1 MNIYVTHNNIGA
13 KMIEVKNLVKKYGS
27 FCAVDDVSFTIKDG
41 EIVGLLGP
49 NGAGKSST
57 LNVITGY
64 LSSNSG
70 KIIIEGIDIDEKPS
84 EAKKHIG
91 FLPEN
96 PPLYT
101 EMTVLEYLGFV
112 YDLKGCTMNK
122 SSHLKEVCEVVKLY
136 DVRNKLISTLS
147 KGYKQRVGIA
157 GAIVGNPKIIILDE
171 PTVGLDPV
179 QIIEIRNLI
188 RRLGKKH
195 TVILSS
201 HILAEVQ
208 AVCDRIIVM
217 NEGKIVADEKISS
230 IASPSNSTNAIKLT
244 VAGPSKEVATIL
256 KAVPGVTRVSEVSRG
271 AEASVFI
278 VESAN
283 GVDVR
288 KPIFNALAKK
298 SYPIIGL
305 ESSGSELED
314 AFIKLITNK

>member
-1 MNIYVTHNNIGA
+1 ML
-13 KMIEVKNLVKKYGS
+13 EVKNLVKKYGS
-27 FCAVDDVSFTIKDG
+27 LYAVDDISFTINDG

-64 LSSNSG
+64 LSSSAGNV
-70 KIIIEGIDIDEKPS
+70 IIEGIDINEKPL

-96 PPLYT
+96 PPLYAD
-101 EMTVLEYLGFV
+101 MTVWEYLEFV
-112 YDLKGCTMNK
+112 YDLKGCTFNK
-122 SSHLKEVCEVVKLY
+122 QMHLKEVCEVVRIY
-136 DVRNKLISTLS
+136 DVRKKLIRTLS

-157 GAIVGNPKIIILDE
+157 GAIVGDPKIVILDE

-179 QIIEIRNLI
+179 QIIEVRNLI

-201 HILAEVQ
+201 HLLAEVQ
-208 AVCDRIIVM
+208 AVCDRVIVM
-217 NEGKIVADEKISS
+217 NEGKIVADERVSA
-230 IASPSNSTNAIKLT
+230 IAQITNSTAAIKLS
-244 VAGPSKEVATIL
+244 VAGPSKDVLATL
-256 KAVPGVTRVSEVSRG
+256 KAVPGVTKVTEQSRN
-271 AEASVFI
+271 ADITVFI
-278 VESAN
+278 VESAS

-298 SYPIIGL
+298 SYAIMGL
-305 ESSGSELED
+305 ESASTELED
-314 AFIKLITNK
+314 AFVKLISK

>member
-1 MNIYVTHNNIGA
+1 ML
-13 KMIEVKNLVKKYGS
+13 EVKGLVKKYGS
-27 FCAVDDVSFTIKDG
+27 LYAVDDISFSVNNG

-64 LSSNSG
+64 LEANAG
-70 KIIIEGIDIDEKPS
+70 QILIEGVDINEKPI

-96 PPLYT
+96 PPLYQD
-101 EMTVLEYLGFV
+101 MTVFEYLEFV
-112 YDLKGCTMNK
+112 YDLKGCTFNK
-122 SSHLKEVCEVVKLY
+122 KLHLEEICQVVKLY
-136 DVRNKLISTLS
+136 DVRKKLISTLS

-157 GAIVGNPKIIILDE
+157 GAIVGDPAIVILDE

-188 RRLGKKH
+188 RKLGRKH

-201 HILAEVQ
+201 HLLSEVQ
-208 AVCDRIIVM
+208 AVCDRVIVM
-217 NEGKIVADEKISS
+217 NEGKIVADEKISA
-230 IASPSNSTNAIKLT
+230 IAQATTSANAIKIEI
-244 VAGPSKEVATIL
+244 AGPSKEVQALLKSVPSVSKVTESAKGNDSTIY
-256 KAVPGVTRVSEVSRG
+256 
-271 AEASVFI
+271 I
-278 VESAN
+278 VESQN

-298 SYPIIGL
+298 GYPILGL
-305 ESSGSELED
+305 EKAGADLED
-314 AFIKLITNK
+314 AFVSLVTKKK

>member
-1 MNIYVTHNNIGA
+1 
-13 KMIEVKNLVKKYGS
+13 MIEVKNLVKKYGS
-27 FCAVDDVSFTIKDG
+27 LYAVDDISFTIKDG

-64 LSSNSG
+64 LCSSAG
-70 KIIIEGIDIDEKPS
+70 TVIIEGIDIDQKPS

-96 PPLYT
+96 PPLYSD
-101 EMTVLEYLGFV
+101 MTVLEYLEFV
-112 YDLKGCTMNK
+112 YDLKDCKLNK
-122 SSHLKEVCEVVKLY
+122 MSHLKEVCEVVKLY

-188 RRLGKKH
+188 RRLGRKH

-217 NEGKIVADEKISS
+217 NEGKIVADEKISTIS
-230 IASPSNSTNAIKLT
+230 SSGNSSAIKLS
-244 VAGPSKEVATIL
+244 VAGPSKEVASIL
-256 KAVPGVTRVSEVSRG
+256 KAIPGVSRVTEVSRG
-271 AEASVFI
+271 GETSVFI
-278 VESAN
+278 VECAS

-298 SYPIIGL
+298 SYPIMGL
-305 ESSGSELED
+305 EAAGSELED
-314 AFIKLITNK
+314 AFIKLISNK

>member
-1 MNIYVTHNNIGA
+1 MLQ
-13 KMIEVKNLVKKYGS
+13 VKNLTKKYGS
-27 FCAVDDVSFTIKDG
+27 LYAVDDISFTIKDG

-64 LSSNSG
+64 LSSSAG
-70 KIIIEGIDIDEKPS
+70 TVLIEEIDINEKPL

-96 PPLYT
+96 PPIYAD
-101 EMTVLEYLGFV
+101 MTVWEYLEFV
-112 YDLKGCTMNK
+112 YDLKGCSFNK
-122 SSHLKEVCEVVKLY
+122 SLHLKEVCEVVRLY
-136 DVRNKLISTLS
+136 DVRKKLIRTLS

-157 GAIVGNPKIIILDE
+157 GALVGDPKIVILDE

-179 QIIEIRNLI
+179 QIIEVRNLI

-201 HILAEVQ
+201 HLLAEVQ
-208 AVCDRIIVM
+208 AVCDRVIVM
-217 NEGKIVADEKISS
+217 NEGKIIADEPVGA
-230 IASPSNSTNAIKLT
+230 IAQATNSTSAIKLS
-244 VAGPSKEVATIL
+244 VAGPSKDVASTI
-256 KAVPGVTRVSEVSRG
+256 KAIPGVTKVSEQSRNG
-271 AEASVFI
+271 EITVFI

-283 GVDVR
+283 GIDVR

-298 SYPIIGL
+298 SYPIMGL
-305 ESSGSELED
+305 ESASGELED
-314 AFIKLITNK
+314 AFVKLISRK